1 MEHWALLKAALFL
14 GVLYVAARLLL
25 RRQDMI
31 RPRHMKLIDSLPLG
45 QEGSVHLV
53 EVEGRRLLLGV
64 SRGGVSLLAE
74 WSQEM
79 KDGVVATQE
88 VQEDARRQG

>member
-1 MEHWALLKAALFL
+1 MEHWAPAQGGALF
-14 GVLYVAARLLL
+14 GRLVCGGASLL